1 MPDGLEPID
10 DAPPVFGALPAADR
24 VPASGEV
31 LRADDAPAVGAASAP
46 DQEPASF
53 DGGFSLFADLPPAS
67 VPDDAF
73 AATPSRP
80 MTPELWEECLTLARS
95 KSPLKAGLIGNT
107 VFISEEDGRLIIAV
121 NPVDTDTRDTL
132 LNEDVQAILNE
143 VAEPLCGHCFSIT
156 ISTDDTV
163 PLPEPEPEPS
173 PAPAPK
179 PSAKAA
185 APAPEE
191 TKPAAPA
198 SLRPS
203 EEEFYHDPLIELAL
217 KEFHATLIKS

>member
-1 MPDGLEPID
+1 
-10 DAPPVFGALPAADR
+10 
-24 VPASGEV
+24 
-31 LRADDAPAVGAASAP
+31 
-46 DQEPASF
+46 
-53 DGGFSLFADLPPAS
+53 
-67 VPDDAF
+67 
-73 AATPSRP
+73 

-163 PLPEPEPEPS
+163 PLPEPEPEPA

-179 PSAKAA
+179 PSAKA
-185 APAPEE
+185 
-191 TKPAAPA
+191 AAPA